1 MLDLTIYKSQ
11 YYQVKLDERTILYLE
26 MTKKKQLKTIMSL
39 TKDLNDDDL
48 TVEDI
53 DSLYEGVLIAF
64 NKNKEGRRFSED
76 QIEEI
81 IVFNSLYAFFD
92 GYYTCVADNLNQK
105 N

>member
-11 YYQVKLDERTILYLE
+11 YYEVKVDEKTIIHLE
-26 MTKKKQLKTIMSL
+26 MPKKKQLKAIMSL
-39 TKDLNDDDL
+39 TKDLNNDNL

-53 DSLYEGVLIAF
+53 DSLYEAVLIAF
-64 NKNKEGRRFSED
+64 NKNKEGKRFNED

-81 IVFNSLYAFFD
+81 LGFNSLYAFFD
-92 GYYTCVADNLNQK
+92 GYYTWVADNLNQK